1 MATFIAELVGFVVV
15 LFVLYRYVWPVL
27 KKMMDERQE
36 LISRQVQEA
45 EDAEKALAEAKRK
58 HDSAVSEAEQ
68 EASRIRDDARS
79 DATRIREEL
88 QEQADQDVARI
99 KQRGEEQLA
108 AQREATARGLR
119 IETGG
124 LSMQLA
130 QRLIAES
137 MESEDQKR
145 ASVDG
150 FLDELDGLDGAGAQR
165 SAAGGAGR
173 TQQPAQAGGGVS

>member
-1 MATFIAELVGFVVV
+1 MAIFISELVGFVVV

-45 EDAEKALAEAKRK
+45 EDAEKALAEAKRR
-58 HDSAVSEAEQ
+58 HDSAVAEAEQ

-88 QEQADQDVARI
+88 QEQAEQDVARI

-108 AQREATARGLR
+108 AERDAKTRGLR
-119 IETGG
+119 AEVGG

-150 FLDELDGLDGAGAQR
+150 FLDDLDGI
-165 SAAGGAGR
+165 GGAR
-173 TQQPAQAGGGVS
+173 TEQPAPAGGGMS

>member
-27 KKMMDERQE
+27 RRMMDDRQE

-45 EDAEKALAEAKRK
+45 EDAEKALDEAKRK

-88 QEQADQDVARI
+88 QEQTEQDVARI
-99 KQRGEEQLA
+99 KQRGEEQLV
-108 AQREATARGLR
+108 AQRDASARGLR
-119 IETGG
+119 TEIGG

-130 QRLIAES
+130 QRMIAES
-137 MESEDQKR
+137 MTSEDQKR

-150 FLDELDGLDGAGAQR
+150 FLDDLDAFGG
-165 SAAGGAGR
+165 SAAR
-173 TQQPAQAGGGVS
+173 QPAQAGGGVS